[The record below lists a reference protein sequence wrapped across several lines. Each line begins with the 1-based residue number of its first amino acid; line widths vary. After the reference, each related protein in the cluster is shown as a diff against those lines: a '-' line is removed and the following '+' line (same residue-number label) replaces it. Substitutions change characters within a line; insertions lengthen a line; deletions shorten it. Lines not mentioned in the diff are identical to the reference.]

1 MSKLV
6 AKLPAVTYEPARH
19 GLPPLFPCHLHLPTQ
34 GGQMT
39 ANPASDPIP
48 TPAMPMMLPR
58 MGRGVRWSDLVR
70 EIELDELDRQA
81 RRTIETPEPA

>member
-1 MSKLV
+1 
-6 AKLPAVTYEPARH
+6 
-19 GLPPLFPCHLHLPTQ
+19 
-34 GGQMT
+34 MT